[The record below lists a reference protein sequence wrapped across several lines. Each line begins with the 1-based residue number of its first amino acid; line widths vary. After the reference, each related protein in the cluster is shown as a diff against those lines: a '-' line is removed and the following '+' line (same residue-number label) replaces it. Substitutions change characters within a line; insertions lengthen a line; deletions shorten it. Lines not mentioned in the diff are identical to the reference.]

1 MRVLPTKLPEI
12 VLVEPT
18 VHGDERGFF
27 VESYHAHRYREAG
40 IDAEFIQDNHSL
52 SAHGTLRGLHAQLGA
67 HAQGKLVRVTRGE
80 VYDVGVDIRR
90 GSPTFGSYEAAR
102 LSAENFRQLYIP
114 PGFAHGF
121 VVTSEVA
128 EFQYKCSE
136 FYDPESEISIA
147 WNDPQIG
154 IPWPVSNPGLS
165 PKDAAA
171 PTLAECMERLPR
183 YSG

>member
-1 MRVLPTKLPEI
+1 VRVLRTKLPEI
-12 VLVEPT
+12 VLVEPS

-27 VESYHAHRYREAG
+27 VESYHASRYRDAG
-40 IDAEFIQDNHSL
+40 IDVEFVQDNHSL
-52 SAHGTLRGLHAQLGA
+52 SKQGTLRGLHAQLGS

-80 VYDVGVDIRR
+80 VYDVAVDIRR
-90 GSPTFGSYEAAR
+90 GSPTFGCYEAAR
-102 LSAENFRQLYIP
+102 LSAENFLQLYIP

-136 FYDPESEISIA
+136 FYDRESEISIA

-154 IPWPVSNPGLS
+154 IPWPVSDPQLS
-165 PKDAAA
+165 PKDAEA
-171 PTLAECMERLPR
+171 PALAECMERLPR